1 MRSAI
6 GQQSDSSPRNQSEK
20 ILENELD
27 QLQQRIL
34 ETAKGEFFF
43 DVSDQARE
51 FLLLKGQ
58 RYGAQHLKLA
68 IEGHI
73 VFALANLFVMDQVFA
88 GDMVCI
94 DRDQNQPRLTFT
106 RDQNQPRLTF
116 TRECKDLAAQAR
128 LLEPLMEYVPARTGK
143 SVEVLGI

>member
-1 MRSAI
+1 L
-6 GQQSDSSPRNQSEK
+6 EK

-73 VFALANLFVMDQVFA
+73 VFPLADLFVMDQVFA

-94 DRDQNQPRLTFT
+94 D

>member
-1 MRSAI
+1 MRAAI
-6 GQQSDSSPRNQSEK
+6 GQQSDSSPRNQLEK
-20 ILENELD
+20 ILENELN

-73 VFALANLFVMDQVFA
+73 VFPLADLFVMDQVFA

-106 RDQNQPRLTF
+106 RER
-116 TRECKDLAAQAR
+116 KDLAAQAR
-128 LLEPLMEYVPARTGK
+128 LLAPLMEYIPARTGK